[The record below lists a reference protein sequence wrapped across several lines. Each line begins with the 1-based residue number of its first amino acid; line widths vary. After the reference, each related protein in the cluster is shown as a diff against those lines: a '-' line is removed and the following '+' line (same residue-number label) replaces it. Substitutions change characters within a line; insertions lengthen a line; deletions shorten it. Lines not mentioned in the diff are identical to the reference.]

1 MNHTI
6 KGILIVV
13 AITSMLVLGAT
24 TMVPI
29 LQNSFA
35 HKKSDFK
42 KAERDTNINVNR
54 NSADSSSSSTAT
66 ASNTNN
72 INNSACTVTVS
83 TCPKGSTSVTT
94 PTPTPTPTLTPCTG
108 DIFPTFSG
116 GTEESGESRTTEAA
130 EAVLGPGE
138 VIAPPGSLC
147 PPGEDEPANEEFIEA
162 PEPAGS

>member
-66 ASNTNN
+66 AENTNN
-72 INNSACTVTVS
+72 INNTASATQSQEQSACAVAVTCPEGTTTVT
-83 TCPKGSTSVTT
+83 
-94 PTPTPTPTLTPCTG
+94 L
-108 DIFPTFSG
+108 
-116 GTEESGESRTTEAA
+116 
-130 EAVLGPGE
+130 
-138 VIAPPGSLC
+138 APPTATCNPSTVGGQTATLSDGTCATAGATAEQIDVFDREC
-147 PPGEDEPANEEFIEA
+147 PGIVAVDIDTGARTCTFPSTP
-162 PEPAGS
+162 PT